1 MKTLTQ
7 WIRRSLVKIS
17 VLLLVMV
24 ILLTNIGITL
34 LFNSYVA
41 HIRENE
47 KMLVVRTATEA
58 LDDGS
63 IESSEGTSLR
73 QAANQSGVLAKVF
86 TDQKVLVFDS
96 SIGNNGNKRL
106 LLNQQKEVIDPADL
120 IYKTIEISSGGQLYS
135 VVIGYEKNWQFSQED
150 MAFVLAIN
158 GIFLAVTLL
167 AIPILWA
174 VSRSMAVA
182 LSEPM
187 IAIMNATKHIE
198 KGQYTELDLKTSEAV
213 ELSELS
219 TAVENLAHQLEKQE
233 KLRKRM
239 TSDISHELRNPL
251 AVLKSQF
258 EGLADGVLEA
268 TPERYDRLN
277 HEIHRLTQLINDLN
291 ELAIVENEL
300 YQLDKQPIELSE
312 CLEEIA
318 EDYKKILEAKNLRLI
333 VSIEEKCF
341 VFADESRFKQ
351 IVHNLLNNALKY
363 TEEGS
368 VTIALKKINQER
380 YLIISDTGIGIPPED
395 LPFIFDRFYRTDLS
409 RSRHTGGAGIG
420 LAIVLQL
427 VKSHGWQIQVDSKLG
442 KGTVFTLI
450 IKDE

>member
-17 VLLLVMV
+17 VLLLAMV
-24 ILLTNIGITL
+24 ILLTNLGITL

-47 KMLVVRTATEA
+47 KMLVVLTATEA
-58 LDDGS
+58 LSDGS

-106 LLNQQKEVIDPADL
+106 LLNQQKEVIDPAAL
-120 IYKTIEISSGGQLYS
+120 IYKTIEISSGGQDYS

-167 AIPILWA
+167 AMPLLWA
-174 VSRSMAVA
+174 VSRSMAVT
-182 LSEPM
+182 LSDPM
-187 IAIMNATKHIE
+187 IAIKNATKLIE

-233 KLRKRM
+233 KLRKRL
-239 TSDISHELRNPL
+239 TTDISHELRNPL
-251 AVLKSQF
+251 AVLKSQI
-258 EGLADGVLEA
+258 EGLADGVLQA
-268 TPERYDRLN
+268 TPERYERLN

-300 YQLDKQPIELSE
+300 YHLDKEPIDLSE

-318 EDYKKILEAKNLRLI
+318 EDYKKVLEAKNLQMI
-333 VSIEEKCF
+333 VSIEEKSL

-368 VTIALKKINQER
+368 VTIALKKIGKEHH
-380 YLIISDTGIGIPPED
+380 LIISDSGIGIPPED

-420 LAIVLQL
+420 LAIVQQL
-427 VKSHGWQIQVDSKLG
+427 VKSHGWQIQVESELG
-442 KGTVFTLI
+442 KGTVFTLV
-450 IKDE
+450 IKGE